1 MSCDFIYFWKLLMD
15 KLNKKYVW
23 QVHFERVTKSPAGTK
38 LEDRN
43 QLLHYTEQNFDVCP
57 KPGYTTQCILNN
69 SIDK

>member
-1 MSCDFIYFWKLLMD
+1 MKKKCEKCILRELL
-15 KLNKKYVW
+15 KVQQRTN
-23 QVHFERVTKSPAGTK
+23 

-43 QLLHYTEQNFDVCP
+43 QLLYYTEQNFDVCP